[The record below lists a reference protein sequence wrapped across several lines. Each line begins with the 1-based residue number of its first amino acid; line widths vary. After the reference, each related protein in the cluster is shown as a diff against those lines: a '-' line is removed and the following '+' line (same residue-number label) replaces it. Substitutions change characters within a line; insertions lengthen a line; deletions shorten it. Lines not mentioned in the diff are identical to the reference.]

1 MEKKYSMTRE
11 QVLKHLETIYN
22 SNPSKIIDLYN
33 ELVPSHN
40 PTTYTNLMGADSPI
54 YNTVDFIDEIVPSMD
69 PKIAFCVAA
78 LGDFSH
84 YDSYCRYNLDGK
96 LISFNDE
103 DIRKEIPLNSLAFA
117 IHYENKGDSVQI
129 ENILK
134 KYI

>member
-1 MEKKYSMTRE
+1 MKKNYSITRE
-11 QVLKHLETIYN
+11 QVINHLEDIYN

-33 ELVPSHN
+33 ELVPSHE
-40 PTTYTNLMGADSPI
+40 PTTYTTLMGYDSPI
-54 YNTVDFIDEIVPSMD
+54 YNTVDFINEIIPSME

-78 LGDFSH
+78 LGDFS
-84 YDSYCRYNLDGK
+84 YSDTYCRYNLDGK
-96 LISFNDE
+96 LISFDDE

-134 KYI
+134 KYL